1 MDRIQKVSS
10 YLLIIFN
17 ILLVGLPVFEVVQWL
32 FIDWGPIQK
41 IVADGMLLKPLETPE
56 GVVNLGTRQWDD
68 LSKTIGLMA
77 ATLGLLPLF
86 LSMFVL
92 KSIFRNYQ
100 KGEIFTSCNAR
111 SYKRLGW
118 LFFLDAL
125 LAKPL
130 SDMLMVLA
138 VTFSNPPGHRYIT
151 LGFGTPN
158 LEALFCGVL
167 VIVISWVMLEAS
179 KLQDEQKFT
188 I

>member
-92 KSIFRNYQ
+92 KSISE
-100 KGEIFTSCNAR
+100 GLIPR
-111 SYKRLGW
+111 SSASSY
-118 LFFLDAL
+118 
-125 LAKPL
+125 
-130 SDMLMVLA
+130 
-138 VTFSNPPGHRYIT
+138 T
-151 LGFGTPN
+151 LCHERESLYP
-158 LEALFCGVL
+158 
-167 VIVISWVMLEAS
+167 
-179 KLQDEQKFT
+179 
-188 I
+188 